1 MNANNKFINSCKG
14 HKSNAMSCGVVGVT
28 AVTKGNEEKG
38 NGGVI
43 CVNQKQSG
51 QKITEKDCTDLQS
64 LVKKSVDDINVLFS
78 LKHIQS
84 SFAGVDGY
92 KRKHQSLSVGK
103 NIQQR
108 FNNNNG
114 SGCDDNNK
122 HISGSNNKK
131 QQQQQEQQQNFTLNI
146 NNYINASSSSSSN
159 QMKKNT
165 LTIERY
171 NDDNNDCS
179 YDNNTAR
186 INNNIKDN
194 TNNHHVMNLN
204 LVKGTNNNN
213 NNSNSNSN
221 RKGIVDKKDK
231 RERSINGVL
240 ISGSEKKKPSYQSYV
255 NVKKKC
261 TKRLYGND
269 CNNSVSVNNNNIND
283 VSMYANSSRGSG
295 VKGNIKT
302 NRNVSPMHMES
313 STYRGT
319 NTNNKCK
326 SGLTKKNYFNS
337 AHTSRKLFNKVNQFQ
352 QQQQQQQTSFIHQT
366 QSNNTKQHNSTFTSI
381 SQLDMMLTQTQQPS
395 QSALTKTISREI
407 DLNYNPTISL
417 TATSTSFTNS
427 ANTNTNQQQQQH
439 PLSSSSNIIK
449 VQKAR
454 SSSITFLTNST
465 NLNTSLTTTSTR
477 TRHNPSPLHKP
488 SSSLFF
494 SSSNYHSIINKIYSK
509 EFPYN
514 ALTTNDILKLMLFLN
529 EYLINSNVFKDTSN
543 PQHMQLLSNYSSFLS
558 ENITLDYPETED
570 IDHSKLDKVVNCTKM
585 IQRKWR
591 EFTMRTY
598 LANSNSGSSSS
609 SNKDEIHEIK
619 KMVLNTYIHR
629 TGFKVKK
636 IIGLFNSTCEAFGDI
651 VNDTEMN
658 EMMYNIIKLIKGKLT
673 KCEKHLLYKQ
683 YINNIIFNHVM

>member
-1 MNANNKFINSCKG
+1 MNANNKFINNCKG
-14 HKSNAMSCGVVGVT
+14 HKSNTMSCGVVGVT
-28 AVTKGNEEKG
+28 AVTKGCDS
-38 NGGVI
+38 GVI

-108 FNNNNG
+108 FNNG
-114 SGCDDNNK
+114 CGCDDNNK
-122 HISGSNNKK
+122 YISGSNNKK
-131 QQQQQEQQQNFTLNI
+131 QQQQQEQQQNFMLNI
-146 NNYINASSSSSSN
+146 NNYINASSSSSSSN
-159 QMKKNT
+159 QINKKNT

-186 INNNIKDN
+186 INNNVKDNNNAN

-204 LVKGTNNNN
+204 LVKGTNNG
-213 NNSNSNSN
+213 NSNSNK
-221 RKGIVDKKDK
+221 KGIVDKKDK
-231 RERSINGVL
+231 RERSINGVI
-240 ISGSEKKKPSYQSYV
+240 ISASEKKKPSYQSYV

-261 TKRLYGND
+261 TKRLYGNND
-269 CNNSVSVNNNNIND
+269 CNNSVNVNNNNIND
-283 VSMYANSSRGSG
+283 ISMYANSSRVSG
-295 VKGNIKT
+295 IKGNIKT

-381 SQLDMMLTQTQQPS
+381 SQLDMMLTQTQQPT

-427 ANTNTNQQQQQH
+427 ASTNTNQQQQQQQH

-529 EYLINSNVFKDTSN
+529 EYLINSNVFKDASN
-543 PQHMQLLSNYSSFLS
+543 PQHIQLLSNYSSFLS

-598 LANSNSGSSSS
+598 LANSGSSS
-609 SNKDEIHEIK
+609 KDEIHEIK

>member
-1 MNANNKFINSCKG
+1 MNANKFINNCKG
-14 HKSNAMSCGVVGVT
+14 HKSNAMSCNVIGVS
-28 AVTKGNEEKG
+28 AVTKGCEEKG
-38 NGGVI
+38 NGVI

-103 NIQQR
+103 NVQQR
-108 FNNNNG
+108 FNNNNNG
-114 SGCDDNNK
+114 SG
-122 HISGSNNKK
+122 SSNKK
-131 QQQQQEQQQNFTLNI
+131 QQQEQQQQQNFTLNI

-171 NDDNNDCS
+171 NDDNDCS
-179 YDNNTAR
+179 YDNNTTAR
-186 INNNIKDN
+186 ITNNVKDGHTN
-194 TNNHHVMNLN
+194 NNHHVMNLN

-213 NNSNSNSN
+213 NNNNSNSNSH

-269 CNNSVSVNNNNIND
+269 CNNSVSVNMNNNNNIND

-302 NRNVSPMHMES
+302 NRNVSPIHMES
-313 STYRGT
+313 STYRGN

-326 SGLTKKNYFNS
+326 SGLTKKNHFNS

-352 QQQQQQQTSFIHQT
+352 QQQQQQTSFIHQN

-427 ANTNTNQQQQQH
+427 ASTNTNQQQQQ

-454 SSSITFLTNST
+454 SSSITSSLTNST

-529 EYLINSNVFKDTSN
+529 EYLINSNVLKDTLN
-543 PQHMQLLSNYSSFLS
+543 PQHIQLLSNYSSFLS

-598 LANSNSGSSSS
+598 LSNNSNNSSNTSSS
-609 SNKDEIHEIK
+609 KDEIHEIK

-636 IIGLFNSTCEAFGDI
+636 IIGLFNSTCEAFSDI